1 MSELLKET
9 SSIGEDPMI
18 QKISEQPFD
27 VSNLRHS
34 RQELA
39 RQSVFHCT
47 QKPRMLMV
55 RAAGSSLQLPTRS
68 IRISLYNVE
77 QQRVRAMESKRSSMR
92 RKTDESIELQ
102 QSPHARPSQARML
115 AERLKELNCL
125 YTISKI
131 FDKKG
136 LTLDGVVRRTVQVIP
151 TAWQYPGIA
160 GAQVTLEGRKYC
172 TRKFMRSEWMQECPI
187 IVQGASVG
195 TVAVSYSEKCPDQ
208 DEGPFLREE
217 RNLLNVIAQRLGDI
231 IERKWSEQK
240 LLRYQEELRSLATE
254 LALSEERER
263 RRIAQ
268 ALHDRI
274 GQVLALINIKVGA
287 LLESAFSRDLRKALR
302 DIRKLVSESIAQTRS
317 LTFDLSPPI
326 LYELG
331 FEAALEWLAE
341 RIQLQYGVEVEVEI
355 FCCEKTMPLSLEWRV
370 TLFTAIRELLVNV
383 GKHAKS
389 PTARVSLKREVGEI
403 VVSVEDTG
411 IGMDPASW
419 ISGKAEGFGLFSI
432 RERLGFMGGRV
443 ELSSKKGQGTCVTL
457 FVPVEK
463 RKRMQE
469 RR

>member
-1 MSELLKET
+1 MHGAKQKVNGIKAKEGAKHQSRRT
-9 SSIGEDPMI
+9 S
-18 QKISEQPFD
+18 
-27 VSNLRHS
+27 L
-34 RQELA
+34 
-39 RQSVFHCT
+39 
-47 QKPRMLMV
+47 
-55 RAAGSSLQLPTRS
+55 
-68 IRISLYNVE
+68 
-77 QQRVRAMESKRSSMR
+77 
-92 RKTDESIELQ
+92 ELQ
-102 QSPHARPSQARML
+102 RSRKKHAYQGRIL

-136 LTLDGVVRRTVQVIP
+136 LTLDGVIRRTIQVVP
-151 TAWQYPGIA
+151 TAWQYPSIA
-160 GAQVTLEGRKYC
+160 GARVVLNHKDFQTKRF
-172 TRKFMRSEWMQECPI
+172 RSSEWVQECPI

-195 TVAVSYSEKCPDQ
+195 IVAVSYSEKRPEQ
-208 DEGPFLREE
+208 DEGPFLKEE

-231 IERKWSEQK
+231 IERKASEQK

-254 LALSEERER
+254 LALSEEQER

-287 LLESAFSRDLRKALR
+287 LLESAGSRDLVKALQG
-302 DIRKLVSESIAQTRS
+302 IRGLVSESVAETRS

-341 RIQLQYGVEVEVEI
+341 RIQQQYGVEVEI
-355 FCCEKTMPLSLEWRV
+355 LGCEKEISLGTEWRV
-370 TLFTAIRELLVNV
+370 TLFTAVRELLVNV

-389 PTARVSLKREVGEI
+389 PIARISMKKRLGNI
-403 VVSVEDTG
+403 VISVEDRGVGMNPSSRTSVKPG
-411 IGMDPASW
+411 ID
-419 ISGKAEGFGLFSI
+419 GFGLFSI

-443 ELSSKKGQGTCVTL
+443 EIFSKPGQGTCVTL
-457 FVPVEK
+457 FVPMEK
-463 RKRMQE
+463 LKRVSE

>member
-1 MSELLKET
+1 MKEKT
-9 SSIGEDPMI
+9 RAKPAKKDASSG
-18 QKISEQPFD
+18 
-27 VSNLRHS
+27 LWRS
-34 RQELA
+34 RK
-39 RQSVFHCT
+39 RQAN
-47 QKPRMLMV
+47 Q
-55 RAAGSSLQLPTRS
+55 G
-68 IRISLYNVE
+68 RI
-77 QQRVRAMESKRSSMR
+77 
-92 RKTDESIELQ
+92 
-102 QSPHARPSQARML
+102 L

-136 LTLDGVVRRTVQVIP
+136 LTLDGVIRRTIQVVP
-151 TAWQYPGIA
+151 TAWQYPSIA
-160 GAQVTLEGRKYC
+160 GARVVLNGKVFHTN
-172 TRKFMRSEWMQECPI
+172 KFRHCEWMQECPI

-195 TVAVSYSEKCPDQ
+195 SIAVSYSEKRPGQ
-208 DEGPFLREE
+208 DEGPFLKEE

-254 LALSEERER
+254 LALSEEQER

-287 LLESAFSRDLRKALR
+287 LLESAESDDLIMALQ
-302 DIRKLVSESIAQTRS
+302 DIRGLVSESVAETRS

-341 RIQLQYGVEVEVEI
+341 RIQQQYDVEVEI
-355 FCCEKTMPLSLEWRV
+355 RGCEKKTSLSTEWRA
-370 TLFTAIRELLVNV
+370 TLFAAVRELLVNV

-389 PTARVSLKREVGEI
+389 PVARVSIKKRQGNI
-403 VVSVEDTG
+403 VLSVEDKG
-411 IGMDPASW
+411 VGLDPTTRASVKP
-419 ISGKAEGFGLFSI
+419 GTNGFGLFSI

-443 ELSSKKGQGTCVTL
+443 EIASKRGQGTCVTV

-463 RKRMQE
+463 LKRIQK

>member
-1 MSELLKET
+1 MVVTMKE
-9 SSIGEDPMI
+9 
-18 QKISEQPFD
+18 
-27 VSNLRHS
+27 
-34 RQELA
+34 A
-39 RQSVFHCT
+39 
-47 QKPRMLMV
+47 
-55 RAAGSSLQLPTRS
+55 TRS
-68 IRISLYNVE
+68 P
-77 QQRVRAMESKRSSMR
+77 KR
-92 RKTDESIELQ
+92 RKRLESIDLQ
-102 QSPHARPSQARML
+102 RNGQLHSHQARIL

-136 LTLDGVVRRTVQVIP
+136 LTLDAVVRQTIQVIP

-160 GAQVTLEGRKYC
+160 GAQVILEGKDFR
-172 TRKFMRSEWMQECPI
+172 TRKFVRTDWMQECPI
-187 IVQGASVG
+187 IVQGVSVG
-195 TVAVSYSEKCPDQ
+195 TIAVSYSEKRPEQ
-208 DEGPFLREE
+208 DEGPFLKEE

-240 LLRYQEELRSLATE
+240 LLHYQEELRSLATE

-287 LLESAFSRDLRKALR
+287 LLGSASSRDLAKTLR
-302 DIRKLVSESIAQTRS
+302 DIRKLVSESVAETRS

-341 RIQLQYGVEVEVEI
+341 RIQQLYGVEVEI
-355 FCCEKTMPLSLEWRV
+355 LCCDKEMPLSVEWRV

-389 PTARVSLKREVGEI
+389 QTARVSLKNKKGKI
-403 VVSVEDTG
+403 VVSVEDSG
-411 IGMDPASW
+411 IGMDPANRM
-419 ISGKAEGFGLFSI
+419 SGKAGADGFGLFSI
-432 RERLGFMGGRV
+432 RERLGFMGGHV
-443 ELSSKKGQGTCVTL
+443 ELSSKPGQGTCVTL
-457 FVPVEK
+457 IVPVEK
-463 RKRMQE
+463 LRNSKTGGAI
-469 RR
+469 

>member
-1 MSELLKET
+1 VVSALEPHAAGKIPRCEGSSGHHARGGVKQKVIQNKGKEAEKRV
-9 SSIGEDPMI
+9 G
-18 QKISEQPFD
+18 
-27 VSNLRHS
+27 RHS
-34 RQELA
+34 
-39 RQSVFHCT
+39 SV
-47 QKPRMLMV
+47 KPR
-55 RAAGSSLQLPTRS
+55 RTRKKHAYPG
-68 IRISLYNVE
+68 RI
-77 QQRVRAMESKRSSMR
+77 
-92 RKTDESIELQ
+92 
-102 QSPHARPSQARML
+102 L

-125 YTISKI
+125 YSISKI

-136 LTLDGVVRRTVQVIP
+136 LGLDGVIRRTIQIVP
-151 TAWQYPGIA
+151 TAWQYPSIA
-160 GAQVTLEGRKYC
+160 GGRVVLNARDFRTK
-172 TRKFMRSEWMQECPI
+172 KFHHSEWMQECPI

-195 TVAVSYSEKCPDQ
+195 SIAVSYAEKRPEQ
-208 DEGPFLREE
+208 DEGPFLKEE

-287 LLESAFSRDLRKALR
+287 LLESAGSEDWAKALL
-302 DIRKLVSESIAQTRS
+302 DIRSLVSESVAETRS

-341 RIQLQYGVEVEVEI
+341 RIQQQYGVEVEI
-355 FCCEKTMPLSLEWRV
+355 RGCEKKIPLGTEWRA
-370 TLFTAIRELLVNV
+370 TLFAAVRELLVNV

-389 PTARVSLKREVGEI
+389 PVARVKMRKRQGTI
-403 VVSVEDTG
+403 AVSVEDNG
-411 IGMDPASW
+411 IGMDPPSRASVKP
-419 ISGKAEGFGLFSI
+419 GTDGFGLFSI

-443 ELSSKKGQGTCVTL
+443 EIFSKRGLGTCVTL

-463 RKRMQE
+463 LR
-469 RR
+469 

>member
-1 MSELLKET
+1 MHRAKQKVMGIKAKEGVKRL
-9 SSIGEDPMI
+9 S
-18 QKISEQPFD
+18 
-27 VSNLRHS
+27 RHAS
-34 RQELA
+34 
-39 RQSVFHCT
+39 F
-47 QKPRMLMV
+47 
-55 RAAGSSLQLPTRS
+55 G
-68 IRISLYNVE
+68 
-77 QQRVRAMESKRSSMR
+77 
-92 RKTDESIELQ
+92 LQ
-102 QSPHARPSQARML
+102 QPRKKHAYQGRIL

-136 LTLDGVVRRTVQVIP
+136 LSLDSVIRRTIQVVP
-151 TAWQYPGIA
+151 TAWQYPFIA
-160 GAQVTLEGRKYC
+160 GARTVLNDKDFHTKRF
-172 TRKFMRSEWMQECPI
+172 RSSEWMQECPI

-195 TVAVSYSEKCPDQ
+195 SIAVSYSEKRPEQ
-208 DEGPFLREE
+208 DEGPFLKEE
-217 RNLLNVIAQRLGDI
+217 RNLLNIIAQRLGDI

-254 LALSEERER
+254 LALSEEQER

-287 LLESAFSRDLRKALR
+287 LLESAGSKDLEKALQ
-302 DIRKLVSESIAQTRS
+302 DIRSLVSESVTETRS

-341 RIQLQYGVEVEVEI
+341 RIQQQYGVEVEI
-355 FCCEKTMPLSLEWRV
+355 LGCEMETSLGTEWRV
-370 TLFTAIRELLVNV
+370 TLFTAVRELLVNV

-389 PTARVSLKREVGEI
+389 PIARVSMKKRQGNFVI
-403 VVSVEDTG
+403 SVEDKG
-411 IGMDPASW
+411 VGMDPSTRASVKP
-419 ISGKAEGFGLFSI
+419 GTDGFGLFSI

-443 ELSSKKGQGTCVTL
+443 EISSKRGKGTCVTL

-463 RKRMQE
+463 LKRVSE

>member
-1 MSELLKET
+1 MHGTKQKVNGIKAKEGAT
-9 SSIGEDPMI
+9 RY
-18 QKISEQPFD
+18 
-27 VSNLRHS
+27 NR
-34 RQELA
+34 
-39 RQSVFHCT
+39 
-47 QKPRMLMV
+47 
-55 RAAGSSLQLPTRS
+55 RASL
-68 IRISLYNVE
+68 
-77 QQRVRAMESKRSSMR
+77 
-92 RKTDESIELQ
+92 ELQ
-102 QSPHARPSQARML
+102 RSRKRHAYQGRIL

-136 LTLDGVVRRTVQVIP
+136 LSLDGVIRRTIQVVL
-151 TAWQYPGIA
+151 TAWQYPSIA
-160 GAQVTLEGRKYC
+160 GARVVLNNKDYRTKRF
-172 TRKFMRSEWMQECPI
+172 RSSEWMQECPI

-195 TVAVSYSEKCPDQ
+195 IIAVSYSEKRPKQ
-208 DEGPFLREE
+208 DEGPFLKEE

-231 IERKWSEQK
+231 IERKTSEQK

-254 LALSEERER
+254 LALSEEQER

-287 LLESAFSRDLRKALR
+287 LLESAGSKDLEKALQ
-302 DIRKLVSESIAQTRS
+302 DIRGLVSESVTEIRS

-341 RIQLQYGVEVEVEI
+341 RIQQQYGLEVEI
-355 FCCEKTMPLSLEWRV
+355 LGCEKETSIGTEWRV
-370 TLFTAIRELLVNV
+370 TLFTAVRELLVNV

-389 PTARVSLKREVGEI
+389 PIARVSMKKMQGNI
-403 VVSVEDTG
+403 VISVEDEG
-411 IGMDPASW
+411 VGMDPSTRASVKP
-419 ISGKAEGFGLFSI
+419 GTDGFGLFSI

-443 ELSSKKGQGTCVTL
+443 EISSKRGQGTCVTL

-463 RKRMQE
+463 LKKASE

>member
-1 MSELLKET
+1 M
-9 SSIGEDPMI
+9 
-18 QKISEQPFD
+18 
-27 VSNLRHS
+27 
-34 RQELA
+34 
-39 RQSVFHCT
+39 
-47 QKPRMLMV
+47 
-55 RAAGSSLQLPTRS
+55 
-68 IRISLYNVE
+68 
-77 QQRVRAMESKRSSMR
+77 RAMEAKRGPMR
-92 RKTDESIELQ
+92 RRTDESIELQ
-102 QSPHARPSQARML
+102 QHPHARPSQARVL

-160 GAQVTLEGRKYC
+160 GAQVILEGREYQ
-172 TRKFMRSEWMQECPI
+172 TRKFLQSEWMQECPI
-187 IVQGASVG
+187 IVQGVSVG

-208 DEGPFLREE
+208 DEGPFLKEE
-217 RNLLNVIAQRLGDI
+217 RNLLNVIAQRLGDV

-274 GQVLALINIKVGA
+274 GQVLSLINIKVGA
-287 LLESAFSRDLRKALR
+287 LLESSSSRDLRKALR
-302 DIRKLVSESIAQTRS
+302 DIRKLVSESVAQTRS

-326 LYELG
+326 LYELD

-341 RIQLQYGVEVEVEI
+341 RIQLQYGIEVEVL
-355 FCCEKTMPLSLEWRV
+355 CCEKTIPLSIEWRV

-389 PTARVSLKREVGEI
+389 PTARVSLRRKLGEI

-411 IGMDPASW
+411 IGMDPMRR

-443 ELSSKKGQGTCVTL
+443 ELSSKKGLGTCVTL

-463 RKRMQE
+463 RKRMQG